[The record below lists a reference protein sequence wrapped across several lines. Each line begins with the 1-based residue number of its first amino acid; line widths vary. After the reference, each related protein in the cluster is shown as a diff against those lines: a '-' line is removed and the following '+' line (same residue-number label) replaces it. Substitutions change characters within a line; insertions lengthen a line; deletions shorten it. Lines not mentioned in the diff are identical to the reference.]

1 MLQVLDRSFG
11 EFPVHE
17 YKTAS
22 ELKTRDSIGPS
33 LRFTGD
39 HRLTP
44 PLPGKKPLARKPCCC
59 SMV

>member
-44 PLPGKKPLARKPCCC
+44 PLPGKSR
-59 SMV
+59 